1 MSQVSSKSAAFDAH
15 LTDVLTNTK
24 YCDPP
29 TPQDT
34 QAEVRGEGGGRGE
47 GGRQTDRYGKDRC
60 ARQRLLT
67 QWRRFPHAEFCH
79 PREEHLA
86 PLFVCAG
93 AAGRD
98 ACRKIFAAG
107 GELGIPVSS
116 FRFGVGESAGDVR

>member
-1 MSQVSSKSAAFDAH
+1 MMPKVSGKSAAFDAH

-24 YCDPP
+24 HCAPP
-29 TPQDT
+29 TAQDME
-34 QAEVRGEGGGRGE
+34 AEVRGEGGGRGQ
-47 GGRQTDRYGKDRC
+47 GGRDGWC
-60 ARQRLLT
+60 ARQRLLA